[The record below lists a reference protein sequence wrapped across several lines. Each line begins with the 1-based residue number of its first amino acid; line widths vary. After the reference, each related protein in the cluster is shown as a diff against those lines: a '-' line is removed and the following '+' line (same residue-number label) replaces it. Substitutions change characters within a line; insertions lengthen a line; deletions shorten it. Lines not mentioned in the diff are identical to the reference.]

1 MERVYKFT
9 VEEIVNDLEKIKKF
23 EFVRDFGTP
32 EQFKQ
37 MKNLYRLYS
46 NAISNAGL
54 SLYVKFFIIYPK
66 NFSEES
72 LCKELKWTQK
82 DLEKVKTDIINYLYI
97 ELNNENKAVA

>member
-1 MERVYKFT
+1 MERVYKYT
-9 VEEIVNDLEKIKKF
+9 LDEIVSDLEKIKKF

-72 LCKELKWTQK
+72 LCKELKWSQK
-82 DLEKVKTDIINYLYI
+82 DVENVKTEIINFLYI
-97 ELNNENKAVA
+97 ELNNDNKAVA

>member
-1 MERVYKFT
+1 MERVYKYT
-9 VEEIVNDLEKIKKF
+9 LDEIVSDLEKIKKF

-72 LCKELKWTQK
+72 LCKELKWSQK
-82 DLEKVKTDIINYLYI
+82 DLENVKTEIINFLYI
-97 ELNNENKAVA
+97 ELNNDNKAVA